1 MLLVQPIGAEY
12 LEHMP
17 RAFTSMTSTTLR
29 PQLKTAL
36 MRQLSQTSSRNK
48 NLLQK
53 GFTLVELMVVIVIV
67 IVGILSAIAL
77 PNFLNQTAKAKATE
91 AKSQMSA
98 MFKNG
103 SASYTEGSITAAAD
117 VCKTAPGPQTLF
129 TYACTGT
136 LPVVLIT
143 ATGNGTV
150 DTALANKKIV
160 GCVNLDT
167 GLTKIDK
174 ELNATTPTA
183 AADCE
188 TTP

>member
-1 MLLVQPIGAEY
+1 MA
-12 LEHMP
+12 
-17 RAFTSMTSTTLR
+17 ASTLK
-29 PQLKTAL
+29 PQLRHAL
-36 MRQLSQTSSRNK
+36 LRNLNAKQSSKK
-48 NLLQK
+48 NWLQK
-53 GFTLVELMVVIVIV
+53 GFTLVELMIVIV

-117 VCKTAPGPQTLF
+117 VCSTAPGPQTLF
-129 TYACTGT
+129 TYDCTGT

-150 DTALANKKIV
+150 DTALTGKSLV

-174 ELNATTPTA
+174 ELNAATVTT
-183 AADCE
+183 AADCSA
-188 TTP
+188 

>member
-1 MLLVQPIGAEY
+1 
-12 LEHMP
+12 
-17 RAFTSMTSTTLR
+17 MTASTLK
-29 PQLKTAL
+29 PQLRHAL
-36 MRQLSQTSSRNK
+36 LRNLNAKQSDKK
-48 NLLQK
+48 NWLQK
-53 GFTLVELMVVIVIV
+53 GFTLVELMIVIV

-103 SASYTEGSITAAAD
+103 SASYTEGSITTAAD
-117 VCKTAPGPQTLF
+117 VCSTAPGPQTLF
-129 TYACTGT
+129 TYTCTGT

-143 ATGNGTV
+143 ANGNGAV
-150 DTALANKKIV
+150 DTALTGKSLV

-174 ELNATTPTA
+174 ELNASTVTT
-183 AADCE
+183 AADCTS
-188 TTP
+188 TT

>member
-1 MLLVQPIGAEY
+1 MQ
-12 LEHMP
+12 
-17 RAFTSMTSTTLR
+17 
-29 PQLKTAL
+29 TAL
-36 MRQLSQTSSRNK
+36 MRQLGQSPNRKK

-53 GFTLVELMVVIVIV
+53 GFTLVELMIVIV

-103 SASYTEGSITAAAD
+103 SASYTEGSITTADD
-117 VCKTAPGPQTLF
+117 VCSTAPGPQTLF
-129 TYACTGT
+129 TYTCTGT
-136 LPVVLIT
+136 LPVVLVT
-143 ATGNGTV
+143 AAGNGDV
-150 DTALANKKIV
+150 DTALDGKTLV

-188 TTP
+188 AT

>member
-1 MLLVQPIGAEY
+1 MT
-12 LEHMP
+12 
-17 RAFTSMTSTTLR
+17 TSAIR
-29 PQLKTAL
+29 PQLQSTL
-36 MRQLSQTSSRNK
+36 MRKLSVSSSREK
-48 NLLQK
+48 NFVQQ
-53 GFTLVELMVVIVIV
+53 GFTLVELMIVIV
-67 IVGILSAIAL
+67 IVGILSAISL

-103 SASYTEGSITAAAD
+103 SASYTEGSITTAED
-117 VCKTAPGPQTLF
+117 VCSTAPGPQTLF
-129 TYACTGT
+129 KYTCTGT

-143 ATGNGTV
+143 AAGNKDV
-150 DTALANKKIV
+150 DTALDGKSLV

-167 GLTKIDK
+167 GLTKIDR
-174 ELNATTPTA
+174 ELNAATPTA

>member
-1 MLLVQPIGAEY
+1 
-12 LEHMP
+12 
-17 RAFTSMTSTTLR
+17 
-29 PQLKTAL
+29 
-36 MRQLSQTSSRNK
+36 MRQLGQSSSCKK

-67 IVGILSAIAL
+67 GILSAVAL
-77 PNFLNQTAKAKATE
+77 PQFLNQTAKAKATE

-103 SASYTEGSITAAAD
+103 AASYTEGSITAAAN
-117 VCKTAPGPQTLF
+117 VCATAPGPQTLF
-129 TYACTGT
+129 SYECTGT
-136 LPVVLIT
+136 LPIVVIK

-150 DTALANKKIV
+150 DTALTGKTLY

-174 ELNATTPTA
+174 ELNAATPTTA
-183 AADCE
+183 AAC
-188 TTP
+188 TSA